1 MNQPVGTYIYKAS
14 LIGSAHRFELTDAG
28 LAWHIG
34 GKSGVWPYAGISQVR
49 LSYRP
54 VSMQARRFHA
64 DIDHVSGARIAL
76 LSTTWTTVTLM
87 APQDRDYRAFIT
99 QLHRRL
105 KEAGSTAELVGG
117 LRPALYHAAVVVPAM
132 VAVMIQNGG
141 GDAQGSQRGLE
152 YDTMSGR
159 YTDFVETE
167 VFPLVQKNYGVT
179 ISKDPEAR
187 AAIGGLLIRALSTG
201 EWAGALFL
209 LGFAALFWWQI
220 GGFVRRNR
228 PQRYGFDALPE
239 ELLP

>member
-1 MNQPVGTYIYKAS
+1 VGLHDALKVNLAVDTYVYKAS
-14 LIGSAHRFELTDAG
+14 LIGSAHRFELTEDR

-34 GKSGVWPYAGISQVR
+34 GRSGLWPYTDIAAVR

-54 VSMQARRFHA
+54 ISMQPRRFRA
-64 DIDHVSGARIAL
+64 DIDHVSGARIVL

-105 KEAGSTAELVGG
+105 KEAGSSAQLVGG
-117 LRPALYHAAVVVPAM
+117 LRPSLYHAAVAVLAI
-132 VAVMIQNGG
+132 VAVSI
-141 GDAQGSQRGLE
+141 
-152 YDTMSGR
+152 T
-159 YTDFVETE
+159 
-167 VFPLVQKNYGVT
+167 
-179 ISKDPEAR
+179 
-187 AAIGGLLIRALSTG
+187 GLLIRALSTG

-209 LGFAALFWWQI
+209 IGFAALFWWQI

-228 PQRYGFDALPE
+228 PQRYTFDALPG